1 MPKKPLRPFI
11 VIEALDAGGSQTQT
25 NELVKHLKR
34 EGLKPLQLHFPQEDR
49 PTGEFIYGK
58 FLNTHNAPKLSRRE
72 QALIYIQDFFSRV
85 DDIQAAREASPKGG
99 TADKKFLV
107 ISDRFYTSTMAYQT
121 MGLSGEPRRAM
132 LKWIEFLCFGPIPK
146 LPKPD
151 LVILLDTPP
160 KVSLHHLRNQPKNYH
175 ENLPKL
181 KAIRK
186 SYLTL
191 AREQKWVVINSMKSG
206 SQRPIKDIHQE
217 VWGHVKP
224 LLK

>member
-1 MPKKPLRPFI
+1 MPKKSLRPFI

-25 NELVKHLKR
+25 NELVKHVKR
-34 EGLKPLQLHFPQEDR
+34 EGYTPLQLHFPQEDR

-85 DDIQAAREASPKGG
+85 DDIEAAREGS
-99 TADKKFLV
+99 KKSIV
-107 ISDRFYTSTMAYQT
+107 VSDRFYTSTMAYQT
-121 MGLSGEPRRAM
+121 MNLSGKARGEM
-132 LKWIEFLCFGPIPK
+132 LDWIKFLCFGSTPK

-160 KVSLHHLRNQPKNYH
+160 QVSLHHLRNQPKNYH

-181 KAIRK
+181 KAIRR

-191 AREQKWVVINSMKSG
+191 AREQKWVVINSMAAGK
-206 SQRPIKDIHQE
+206 QRPIKDIHKE
-217 VWGHVKP
+217 VWQHVQP
-224 LLK
+224 LL